1 MMIEDS
7 GVLEEG
13 QNDMG
18 ETYTIKAVKNA
29 VLDLVSQRQSLKDAA
44 IANLSLTPT
53 VSVAPEPVQHAAP
66 SVPKPLTTASK
77 HTLPTKTSH
86 NSPFLKP
93 SRSQSSTPTP
103 RGFSIPLIQPKSLS
117 DEEIQEWYARQRE
130 VNASRFGRINITKP
144 ISPKKSK
151 SRPSSQKT
159 AESSSANAPKKPVN
173 HLQPTPN
180 KTGLSVFADIPSSTN
195 RAKGDNDMTNEY
207 NEEEEDYD
215 DVDKNDGVI
224 SVKRRF
230 SNAFASSEEEEEE
243 EHGAGGRESD
253 ASTDIEIL
261 DMDAFTPEHNED
273 SEPYT
278 PPTKSTRRHTRRRRR
293 SSWISE
299 DEDDQDYNSDNNDFT
314 GSHYRN
320 EYADTGADNDFVVS
334 DDEILYSS
342 DDSAFEMLNIAT
354 ASPPN
359 WEKRITKGTF
369 KRSSDRKT
377 EDEQASASA
386 AAHDSEPIA
395 ATTSDTTKTSYR
407 AKKKSRKS
415 VTEQSTKTL
424 PHETLAE
431 DLSNIITKSPVTT
444 ASAKSKAGNDVM
456 SKPPSSSSNLAKS
469 NVTAMDVGNGSAAV
483 KATTGRVENAIAVQ
497 GLVPAQMEET
507 LVKPDVP
514 KKVLK
519 KQKSSEETNAAD
531 KSISRSP
538 NQPSITQISAV
549 KPLKNLFGEGLA
561 KKSNVSTK
569 PSQLNGPAS
578 QTRGLGVAESSD
590 VLKSASKR
598 SKDSSYSVQGLT
610 SLGELT
616 TGEKSRPPSMSSEP
630 LKNTVAV
637 TANDLRRP
645 PTDPRLASQAPD
657 GPIPSVMDTTTG
669 YGPSK
674 ESVIP
679 IAPALSGVQGSTK
692 VPTSSTNTNV
702 VQPEHSVSSTKSSES
717 NTPTPHI
724 HKETIS
730 LPSATSKHP
739 GTRLVTTAPVKKKRK
754 KAPSIFMN
762 YPRDNHRRVS
772 RTSRLDAKKQQGSD
786 ELDADADDD
795 DLDSLFEEPHDD
807 QGDVE
812 VADTATASTVVAPPS
827 VAADTT
833 HSEGGKDAV
842 DEPTKKIII
851 TPRAVSAHKAR
862 GSSLLLDLEI
872 EDDDTPVVDTA
883 NLDSLMRKLSTPP
896 EKHSQYSDVMT
907 MTPISTAVSPTD
919 AKNEVEGYTTEK
931 HIASDDIVETQPT
944 ENEGPLMSNSS
955 GSQKDN
961 VLLEVTSQ
969 KTNDNDNDNNDD
981 VVAIPISEVDLL
993 TASQKVFK
1001 RPADPLFVDA
1011 NSDDENDEMS
1021 TTIKHGDVIL
1031 EVLSDNESDSDVEL
1045 LTEREY
1051 RRYLAEQ
1058 KRART

>member
-1 MMIEDS
+1 MIEDS

-320 EYADTGADNDFVVS
+320 EYADTGADNDFV
-334 DDEILYSS
+334 
-342 DDSAFEMLNIAT
+342 
-354 ASPPN
+354 
-359 WEKRITKGTF
+359 
-369 KRSSDRKT
+369 
-377 EDEQASASA
+377 
-386 AAHDSEPIA
+386 
-395 ATTSDTTKTSYR
+395 
-407 AKKKSRKS
+407 
-415 VTEQSTKTL
+415 STKTL

-616 TGEKSRPPSMSSEP
+616 TGEKSCPPSMSSEP

-907 MTPISTAVSPTD
+907 MTPISTAVSPAD

-944 ENEGPLMSNSS
+944 ENEGPLMSNSP
-955 GSQKDN
+955 GSQKDD

-969 KTNDNDNDNNDD
+969 KTNDNDNDNDDD

-1058 KRART
+1058 KRTRT